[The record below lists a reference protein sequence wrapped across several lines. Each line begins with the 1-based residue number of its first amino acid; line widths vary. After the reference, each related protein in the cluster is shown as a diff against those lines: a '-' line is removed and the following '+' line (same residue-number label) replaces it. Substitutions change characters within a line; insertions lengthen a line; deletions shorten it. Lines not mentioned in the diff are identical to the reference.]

1 MTEKDF
7 FKTFYNLDEDDLN
20 KNKRVIKMFLL
31 KILS

>member
-31 KILS
+31 KILP